1 MIPQKYIGVDPYG
14 QLTAMS
20 KIELTKKQFL
30 PIAQAKETG
39 SHVLTFWIMSNANK
53 DIVIKMGDIDKT
65 ESVSTTWKCISIV
78 EQLDADEH
86 VDIKLPS
93 GTYYI
98 WHAKLERGTKP
109 TDWTVAPEDTDKQ
122 IAEVTQRTAELTISL
137 DGITESVSRLETEGE
152 AMNTRL
158 KAAEQK
164 ITPESIVST
173 VVDSDGFGN
182 KVVSEINQ
190 TSDEVKISAD
200 KIRLEGYTI
209 ADNFEATNI
218 NIIGK
223 SKFGG
228 ELTAEVGG
236 AIGGFSI
243 SQSELVA
250 ATTDTFGSLSV
261 VLSPEQISY
270 SYMDTHS
277 TATTKM
283 SLSKNGLQSK
293 YQLLDEV
300 VISSLEASSDGFELS
315 GNIVPDSTD
324 SHRRLG
330 NSSKE
335 FASVHSRLFYESG
348 TLLSSKYQRNQEAG
362 TLSLGSIATA
372 GYMTSGNTDICF
384 TIPTG
389 RNLVGRTISKL
400 SFNVVARNND
410 TYCIGLGTNSITTQS
425 RTYAQVNGTSANA
438 YVGVTAEIQGNTNI
452 TVTISSYTT
461 STGTS
466 RVSMGG
472 TNNNAVGIY
481 LSNISVTFS

>member
-1 MIPQKYIGVDPYG
+1 MIPQKYVGIDPYG
-14 QLTAMS
+14 NTSTMS
-20 KIELTKKQFL
+20 KIDISETQYL
-30 PIAQAKETG
+30 PLAKAKETG

-109 TDWTVAPEDTDKQ
+109 TDWTAAPEDTEKQ

-218 NIIGK
+218 TVSGG
-223 SKFGG
+223 SK
-228 ELTAEVGG
+228 
-236 AIGGFSI
+236 IGGF
-243 SQSELVA
+243 
-250 ATTDTFGSLSV
+250 
-261 VLSPEQISY
+261 VLS
-270 SYMDTHS
+270 DN
-277 TATTKM
+277 
-283 SLSKNGLQSK
+283 SL
-293 YQLLDEV
+293 V
-300 VISSLEASSDGFELS
+300 TSSD
-315 GNIVPDSTD
+315 
-324 SHRRLG
+324 
-330 NSSKE
+330 
-335 FASVHSRLFYESG
+335 
-348 TLLSSKYQRNQEAG
+348 AG
-362 TLSLGSIATA
+362 
-372 GYMTSGNTDICF
+372 
-384 TIPTG
+384 
-389 RNLVGRTISKL
+389 SKL
-400 SFNVVARNND
+400 SRIEFNLVNQSSGIEDVTIDYSTRV
-410 TYCIGLGTNSITTQS
+410 LSTQIDVFEYYS
-425 RTYAQVNGTSANA
+425 DKDFNGTTIKGGLIVLSSDYRDVYINSKGDISGIKTINNIDVSNIATKQWTKISKSFTAYNQSFEINEIANA
-438 YVGVTAEIQGNTNI
+438 NEIIVIIKPN
-452 TVTISSYTT
+452 SSSDYRFQYTFPNLT
-461 STGTS
+461 EFNANGTYMSGYSTGSYHGVCAFYIVKESYAYRCKVKNLAIDNTEYTS
-466 RVSMGG
+466 G
-472 TNNNAVGIY
+472 TIDIY
-481 LSNISVTFS
+481 YR

>member
-1 MIPQKYIGVDPYG
+1 MIPQKYVGIDPYG
-14 QLTAMS
+14 NTSTMS
-20 KIELTKKQFL
+20 KIDISETQYL
-30 PIAQAKETG
+30 PLAKAKETG

-122 IAEVTQRTAELTISL
+122 IAEVIQRTAELTISL

-209 ADNFEATNI
+209 ADDFEATNLTVS
-218 NIIGK
+218 GS
-223 SKFGG
+223 SK
-228 ELTAEVGG
+228 
-236 AIGGFSI
+236 IGGF
-243 SQSELVA
+243 
-250 ATTDTFGSLSV
+250 
-261 VLSPEQISY
+261 VLS
-270 SYMDTHS
+270 DN
-277 TATTKM
+277 
-283 SLSKNGLQSK
+283 SL
-293 YQLLDEV
+293 V
-300 VISSLEASSDGFELS
+300 TSSDTGSKLSEIQFNLVNQSSGIEDVTIDYSTRVLSTNIDVFEHYS
-315 GNIVPDSTD
+315 DKDFN
-324 SHRRLG
+324 
-330 NSSKE
+330 
-335 FASVHSRLFYESG
+335 G
-348 TLLSSKYQRNQEAG
+348 TTIQGGLILLSSKNGSDYWNVSINSQGDVNGIKRINNIDVRN
-362 TLSLGSIATA
+362 IATKRW
-372 GYMTSGNTDICF
+372 SKISRSF
-384 TIPTG
+384 TAI
-389 RNLVGRTISKL
+389 
-400 SFNVVARNND
+400 ND
-410 TYCIGLGTNSITTQS
+410 PMKIN
-425 RTYAQVNGTSANA
+425 
-438 YVGVTAEIQGNTNI
+438 EIEDASEI
-452 TVTISSYTT
+452 LIIVTISSSPKYKFQYSFPSLTNYDINGVYVTGSAIDNTGCSLWIANESGVYRCAVRELTQSGQSYT
-461 STGTS
+461 SGTID
-466 RVSMGG
+466 
-472 TNNNAVGIY
+472 IY
-481 LSNISVTFS
+481 YR